1 LTFIISGRVKALY
14 LCSVI
19 NHKGTLE
26 TLSQYHHEGAAL
38 IARLFL
44 GCLFFFQG
52 YDAVFRVKIRNVIGT
67 FEPGFSRR
75 GIPRILTV
83 SAVWYTSCSALA
95 GGALLIAGLFKYAA
109 LYVLGA
115 NLIVA
120 AIGFGIDR
128 PMWDTRHAL
137 PRLALLL
144 LLLIIPAD
152 WDTITLDH
160 LLVNSKI

>member
-1 LTFIISGRVKALY
+1 MLSPGNNVK
-14 LCSVI
+14 
-19 NHKGTLE
+19 LE

-67 FEPGFSRR
+67 FEPVFSRK
-75 GIPRILTV
+75 GIPRILTG
-83 SAVWYTSCSALA
+83 SAAWYTCCTALI
-95 GGALLIAGLFKYAA
+95 GGALLIAGLFKYAV
-109 LYVLGA
+109 LYLLGA
-115 NLIVA
+115 NLVVA
-120 AIGFGIDR
+120 ALGFGIDR
-128 PMWDTRHAL
+128 PMWDTRHVF

-152 WDTITLDH
+152 WDTISIDH
-160 LLVNSKI
+160 LLINSKL